1 MSNTVDQL
9 INPMPASF
17 ILIMLV
23 YFGILGV
30 IGYIAAKQTKNL
42 KDFLVM
48 GGKAGAIVSGI
59 AYFATQYSVST
70 FMGVPAIAYREGFA
84 GLSISVPG
92 IAFSMII
99 PALIVGKKLMQLSK
113 KNPLFTMTD
122 YVGDRFQSNTIRVT
136 HALIMVVVLI
146 AMMGAQMVGAGVI
159 VKTFTG
165 FPEWTGIVATGA
177 IVILY
182 CMFGGMRGAMLTDVL
197 QGSLMV
203 LTAVMT
209 FIMSIRAGGG
219 LETITQQLA
228 ETDPSHLTHPGSE
241 GGYGYGV
248 YVSMILLWSFFSI
261 AQPTLFTKFFT
272 MKNYAVMFKAVL
284 LGTLGMFISATM
296 IEWSGV
302 NAFISIPGLIGK
314 DADFVVPIMIQQN
327 LPSILAAIMIAG
339 IVSAGMS
346 TVSALMVVAAG
357 GISRD
362 IYQKLINPQASNEK
376 VLKLSRIV
384 TVIVGILGII
394 IGIYKPSGIFA
405 IVRFAFGGLGIWAIA
420 VILGMYW
427 RRASAIGV
435 ITGIAVGE
443 IYYVYLKLNGLDG
456 SSLALGL
463 DALVVSWLLGMIV
476 AIIVSLLTKPVDQK
490 VVDRHFT
497 DQAMS
502 TTVQRN

>member
-1 MSNTVDQL
+1 MSSTVDEL
-9 INPMPASF
+9 IQPMASSF
-17 ILIMLV
+17 IFIMLI
-23 YFGILGV
+23 YFGLIGA
-30 IGYIAAKQTKNL
+30 IGYIAAKQTKSL
-42 KDFLVM
+42 KDFFVM
-48 GGKAGAIVSGI
+48 GGKAGFIVSGI

-92 IAFSMII
+92 IAFSMLI

-113 KNPLFTMTD
+113 KNDFFTMTD
-122 YVGDRFQSNTIRVT
+122 YLGDRYQSNLIRVT
-136 HALIMVVVLI
+136 HAVIMVVFLI

-165 FPEWTGIVATGA
+165 FPEWTGVLITGV

-197 QGSLMV
+197 QGGLMI

-209 FIMSIRAGGG
+209 FVMSLKAGGG
-219 LETITQQLA
+219 LEKITQKLA
-228 ETDPSHLTHPGSE
+228 DTSVSHLTHPGAE
-241 GGYGYGV
+241 GGFGFGV

-261 AQPTLFTKFFT
+261 AQPTLFTKFYT
-272 MKNYAVMFKAVL
+272 MKNYRVMFKGVL
-284 LGTLGMFISATM
+284 LGTLGMFVSATL

-302 NAFISIPGLIGK
+302 NAFISIPGLKGSE
-314 DADFVVPIMIQQN
+314 ADFVVPILIQQN
-327 LPSILAAIMIAG
+327 LPNLLAAIMIAG

-346 TVSALMVVAAG
+346 TVSALMVVATG

-362 IYQKLINPQASNEK
+362 IYQKLINPNASNDT
-376 VLKLSRIV
+376 VLKLSRII
-384 TVIVGILGII
+384 TVIVGLCGIA
-394 IGIYKPSGIFA
+394 IGIYKPAGIFA

-427 RRASAIGV
+427 RRVSTAGV
-435 ITGIAVGE
+435 IAGIIVAE

-456 SSLALGL
+456 SLYALKLDSLVA
-463 DALVVSWLLGMIV
+463 SWLLGMIV
-476 AIIVSLLTKPVDQK
+476 AIAISLVTKPVNAA
-490 VVDRHFT
+490 VVERHFKEQSMT
-497 DQAMS
+497 S
-502 TTVQRN
+502 